1 MHIFWGLFVK
11 EDRMFLIGLGVVG
24 VRGGRLNAARRG
36 DEKLKKKLCFV
47 CVSMGTALVLKS
59 IFEEVINH
67 PQTLCR

>member
-36 DEKLKKKLCFV
+36 DEKLKKSYVLCAF
-47 CVSMGTALVLKS
+47 LW
-59 IFEEVINH
+59 EQ
-67 PQTLCR
+67 P